1 MSNRYSVMIVDDS
14 AVVRQNLSTILTK
27 DPNVSEILT
36 APDPI
41 FALQKMQNVWPDV
54 IILDI
59 EMPRMDGIS
68 FLKKIM
74 AERPTPIVI
83 CSSLTTEGASVT
95 MEAFSSGAVDIIS
108 KPKLNVGDF
117 LEESAENFIRIVQA
131 ASQSKIS
138 KLVIHNNMNPEKI
151 KIPKGPTEHRLSTD
165 MTWKL
170 VAIGTSTG
178 GTNALETILTEL
190 PPLSPPIA
198 IVQHMPEKFT
208 AQFAKRLNSI
218 CQVEVKEAEQGDE
231 IPPGRAVIA
240 PGNRHMTIRMSGARF
255 YVDLK
260 DGPPI
265 NRHRPSVDV
274 LFRSVSQQIGRNSV
288 GIIMTGMG
296 DDGARGLLE
305 MKKAGAYT
313 VAQDEASS
321 IVFGMP
327 KEAIQLGATEIV
339 LPLRRIASEILSK
352 AGHSGSRF

>member
-1 MSNRYSVMIVDDS
+1 MSGRYSVMIVDDS
-14 AVVRQNLSTILTK
+14 AVVRQNLTTILTK
-27 DPNVSEILT
+27 DPNVSEIFT
-36 APDPI
+36 ASDPI
-41 FALQKMQNVWPDV
+41 FALQKMQNYWPDV
-54 IILDI
+54 IVLDI

-83 CSSLTTEGASVT
+83 CSSLTQEGAAVT

-108 KPKLNVGDF
+108 KPKLNVGGF
-117 LEESAENFIRIVQA
+117 LEESAETFLRIVQA
-131 ASQSKIS
+131 ASQSRIS
-138 KLVIHNNMNPEKI
+138 KLAISNTSKPLLTKNPIDHK
-151 KIPKGPTEHRLSTD
+151 LSADT
-165 MTWKL
+165 TWKL

-218 CQVEVKEAEQGDE
+218 CQVGVKEAEQGDE

-274 LFRSVSQQIGRNSV
+274 LFRSVSQQVGKNSV

-305 MKKAGAYT
+305 MKRSGAHT
-313 VAQDEASS
+313 VAQDESS
-321 IVFGMP
+321 SVVFGMP
-327 KEAIQLGATEIV
+327 KEAIELGAAEAI
-339 LPLRRIASEILSK
+339 LPLRRMASEILSK

>member
-1 MSNRYSVMIVDDS
+1 MNGHYIVMIVDDS
-14 AVVRQNLSTILTK
+14 AVVRQNLSAILTK

-36 APDPI
+36 ASDPI

-83 CSSLTTEGASVT
+83 CSSLTMEGAKIT
-95 MEAFSSGAVDIIS
+95 MEAISSGAVDVIS
-108 KPKLNVGDF
+108 KPKLNVGGF
-117 LEESAENFIRIVQA
+117 LEESAESFLRIVHA
-131 ASQSKIS
+131 ASQSRIS
-138 KLVIHNNMNPEKI
+138 KLVIHNSHDSNRIQVSKPSQN
-151 KIPKGPTEHRLSTD
+151 HRISADT
-165 MTWKL
+165 TWKL

-218 CQVEVKEAEQGDE
+218 CQLEVKEAEQGDE
-231 IPPGRAVIA
+231 ISPGRVVIA
-240 PGNRHMTIRMSGARF
+240 PGNRHMTVRMSGARF

-274 LFRSVSQQIGRNSV
+274 LFRSVSRQVGKNSL

-305 MKKAGAYT
+305 MKNTGAYT
-313 VAQDEASS
+313 VAQDESSS

-327 KEAIQLGATEIV
+327 KEAIELGAAETI
-339 LPLRRIASEILSK
+339 LPLRKIASEILSR
-352 AGHSGSRF
+352 AGHNGSRY